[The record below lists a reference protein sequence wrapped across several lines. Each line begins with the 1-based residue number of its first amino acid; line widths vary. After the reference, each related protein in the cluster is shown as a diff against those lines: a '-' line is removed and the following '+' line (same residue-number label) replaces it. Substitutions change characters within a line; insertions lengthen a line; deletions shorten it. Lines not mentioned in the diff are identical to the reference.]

1 MSKRKIENTN
11 IEKKNNNINIVENIF
26 IIDNHIY
33 FNGIIDDIN
42 LLLLK
47 SKINHYIIENGNIQN
62 HMDSIVDLN
71 NCIVIHIN
79 SVGGYIDSLIKNLDI
94 FSKRVKIVTII
105 ENRVCDCGL
114 LFAAVSAKR
123 YIKQQARVVLRGVYN
138 NYWYLFKQCD
148 IENINKFNENLIE
161 LFKLATNNKLKQDH
175 IQKLIKTS
183 QEFTPKKIKR
193 LHFIDEII

>member
-33 FNGIIDDIN
+33 FNGIINDIN

-62 HMDSIVDLN
+62 HMDSIVDLT

-138 NYWYLFKQCD
+138 NYWYLFRQCD
-148 IENINKFNENLIE
+148 VENINKFNENLIE
-161 LFKLATNNKLKQDH
+161 LFKLATNHKLNQDR
-175 IQKLIKTS
+175 ILELIKTS

>member
-1 MSKRKIENTN
+1 MSKRKIENIN

-33 FNGIIDDIN
+33 FNGIINDIN

-47 SKINHYIIENGNIQN
+47 SKINEYIVENGNIQN
-62 HMDSIVDLN
+62 HMDSIVDLT

-123 YIKQQARVVLRGVYN
+123 YIKQQARVVLRCVYN

-161 LFKLATNNKLKQDH
+161 LFKLATNHKLNQDR
-175 IQKLIKTS
+175 ILELIKTS

>member
-11 IEKKNNNINIVENIF
+11 IEKKNQDVNIIEKIF

-33 FNGIIDDIN
+33 FNGIIDDKN

-47 SKINHYIIENGNIQN
+47 SKINEYIVENGDIQN
-62 HMDSIVDLN
+62 RVDSTVDLT

-79 SVGGYIDSLIKNLDI
+79 SVGGYIDSLINHIDI
-94 FSKRVKIVTII
+94 FSKTVKIVTII

-114 LFAAVSAKR
+114 LFAAISTRR
-123 YIKQQARVVLRGVYN
+123 YIKQQARVVIRGVHN
-138 NYWYLFKQCD
+138 NYWYLFRQCD
-148 IENINKFNENLIE
+148 VENINKFNENLIE
-161 LFKLATNNKLKQDH
+161 LFKVATNHKLNQDR
-175 IQKLIKTS
+175 ILELIKTS

>member
-1 MSKRKIENTN
+1 MSKRKIDNTN

-33 FNGIIDDIN
+33 FNGIINDIN

-62 HMDSIVDLN
+62 HMDSIVDLT

-138 NYWYLFKQCD
+138 NYWYLFRQCD
-148 IENINKFNENLIE
+148 VENINKFNENLIE
-161 LFKLATNNKLKQDH
+161 LFKLATNHKLNQDR
-175 IQKLIKTS
+175 ILELIKTS

>member
-175 IQKLIKTS
+175 IQELIKTS
-183 QEFTPKKIKR
+183 HEFTPKKIKR